1 MTVPATPPW
10 PRIPYGEMSFRR
22 IRTNGWLYVDKTRFL
37 RPLEEE
43 RYVFFIRP
51 RRFGKSCWLSLLEC
65 YYGRHWAHEFEALFG
80 GTDVGRAPT
89 AERGR
94 YVVVRFD
101 FSAFNDKLE
110 TLEERF
116 EDYCDIRL
124 QGALKRNAD
133 LFPEAALRHILSR
146 SAIDSK
152 LNALFDYAGEHGIPL
167 YILIDEYDNFAN
179 TVLVHRGQEAYESF
193 THGGGFYRN
202 FFATLKAGT
211 GGEGGGLERLFI
223 TGVSPITMDDVT
235 SGFNIGENVTLSPK
249 FNDVL
254 GFTEPEVRGLLD
266 LYRDRG
272 AFNQD
277 VDAALDVM
285 REWYNGY
292 RFARNAPGD
301 LYNTDMVL
309 YYIKHS
315 IPNEPMPDDLIDPNI
330 RIDYTKLRHLLLVNR
345 RASAEA
351 RRLNG
356 NFDLLRHVIGEGE
369 TEADDINL
377 SFPLDELDDPE
388 NFLSLL
394 YYFGLLSIRGVS
406 GGAVRLGIPN
416 QTVWRLM
423 YGYLRKAYRDV
434 GVFSVSHHHFSRLVR
449 RMAYK
454 GEWRPAVEYIAA
466 AMAEQTGIR
475 DYIDGEKVV
484 QAFLAAHFSMVG
496 QFLIH
501 SERELNKGYADL
513 HLEPFVAQYPDIGYG
528 YVMEVKYLT
537 RSERVDGSVGGGDAT
552 WGAGATEGLSGGR
565 GVAAS
570 CAVGAL
576 RRAGG
581 GVPWLGAGGVRGGGA
596 GGGRRGGRGGEGR
609 TCGRRHR
616 RRFGIENGKCRV
628 RESP

>member
-1 MTVPATPPW
+1 MTPLW
-10 PRIPYGEMSFRR
+10 PRIPYGEASFPR
-22 IRTNGWLYVDKTRFL
+22 IRRNGWLYVDKTRFL
-37 RPLEEE
+37 RPLEDE

-51 RRFGKSCWLSLLEC
+51 RRFGKSCWLALLEC
-65 YYGRHWAHEFEALFG
+65 YYGRHWAHEFEDLFG
-80 GTDVGRAPT
+80 GTDIGRAPT

-94 YVVVRFD
+94 YVVVRFN

-116 EDYCDIRL
+116 EGYCHTRL
-124 QGALKRNAD
+124 RGALERNAN
-133 LFPEAALRHILSR
+133 LFPEAAVRRILAPP
-146 SAIDSK
+146 AIDGK
-152 LNALFDYAGEHGIPL
+152 LNELFEYVMEQRIPL
-167 YILIDEYDNFAN
+167 YVLIDEYDNFAN
-179 TVLVHRGQEAYESF
+179 TVLAHRGREAYESF

-202 FFATLKAGT
+202 FFAALKAGA
-211 GGEGGGLERLFI
+211 GEAGGLERLFI

-235 SGFNIGENVTLSPK
+235 SGFNIGRNVTLKPEL
-249 FNDVL
+249 NGML
-254 GFTEPEVRGLLD
+254 GFTEPEVRGLLE

-292 RFARNAPGD
+292 RFAKNAPGD

-309 YYIKHS
+309 HYLKDS
-315 IPNEPMPDDLIDPNI
+315 VPNKPMPDDLIDTNV
-330 RIDYTKLRHLLLVNR
+330 RIDYTKLRHLLLVNQ

-356 NFDLLRHVIGEGE
+356 NFDLLRHLIGEGE
-369 TEADDINL
+369 TEADLSL
-377 SFPLDELDDPE
+377 SFPLEELDEPE

-423 YGYLRKAYRDV
+423 YGYLRGAYRDV

-449 RMAYK
+449 GMAYK
-454 GEWRPAVEYIAA
+454 GEWRPALEYIAA
-466 AMAEQTGIR
+466 AIAEQTGVR

-513 HLEPFVAQYPDIGYG
+513 YLEPFVAQYPDIGYG
-528 YVMEVKYLT
+528 YVIEVKYLK
-537 RSERVDGSVGGGDAT
+537 RSERVDASVVAET
-552 WGAGATEGLSGGR
+552 MRGA
-565 GVAAS
+565 
-570 CAVGAL
+570 
-576 RRAGG
+576 RAQ
-581 GVPWLGAGGVRGGGA
+581 LAGYLA
-596 GGGRRGGRGGEGR
+596 DEGRRRRTPSVRYVGLAVVFHGWELAACEAVEPEADADQGEAAGRLAATDVQGAHVRR
-609 TCGRRHR
+609 T
-616 RRFGIENGKCRV
+616 V
-628 RESP
+628 P

>member
-1 MTVPATPPW
+1 MTVPVTAPW
-10 PRIPYGEMSFRR
+10 PRIPYGEMSFPR
-22 IRTNGWLYVDKTRFL
+22 IRRNGWLYVDKTRFL
-37 RPLEEE
+37 RPLEDE
-43 RYVFFIRP
+43 RYAFFIRP
-51 RRFGKSCWLSLLEC
+51 RRFGKSCWLLLLEC

-80 GTDVGRAPT
+80 DTDIGRAPT

-116 EDYCDIRL
+116 EGYCHTRL
-124 QGALKRNAD
+124 RTALERHPD
-133 LFPEAALRHILSR
+133 LFPEAALRHILAPP
-146 SAIDSK
+146 AIDGR
-152 LNALFDYAGEHGIPL
+152 LTELFAYAGEHGIPL

-202 FFATLKAGT
+202 FFAALKAGT
-211 GGEGGGLERLFI
+211 GEAGGLERLFI

-235 SGFNIGENVTLSPK
+235 SGFNIGRNVTLEPE

-254 GFTEPEVRGLLD
+254 GFTEPEVRGLLE

-292 RFARNAPGD
+292 RFTKTATGD

-309 YYIKHS
+309 HYLKGS
-315 IPNEPMPDDLIDPNI
+315 IPNKPMPDDLIDPNI
-330 RIDYTKLRHLLLVNR
+330 RIDYTKLRHLLLVNQ

-377 SFPLDELDDPE
+377 SFPLDELDEPE

-406 GGAVRLGIPN
+406 GGAVRLGLPN

-434 GVFSVSHHHFSRLVR
+434 GVFSVSHHHFSGLVR

-484 QAFLAAHFSMVG
+484 QAFLAAHFSVVG

-528 YVMEVKYLT
+528 YVMEVKYLK
-537 RSERVDGSVGGGDAT
+537 RSERVDGSVVAEMLR
-552 WGAGATEGLSGGR
+552 GAREQLKGYLADEGLRRRAPSVRYVGLAVVFHGWEL
-565 GVAAS
+565 AA
-570 CAVGAL
+570 CEAVEAVGAGT
-576 RRAGG
+576 AEAPDKGHG
-581 GVPWLGAGGVRGGGA
+581 
-596 GGGRRGGRGGEGR
+596 
-609 TCGRRHR
+609 
-616 RRFGIENGKCRV
+616 
-628 RESP
+628 

>member
-1 MTVPATPPW
+1 MTVPAPASW

-22 IRTNGWLYVDKTRFL
+22 IRTNGWLYVDKTRYL
-37 RPLEEE
+37 RPLEDE

-65 YYGRHWAHEFEALFG
+65 YYGRHWAHEFNDLFG

-94 YVVVRFD
+94 YVIVRFD
-101 FSAFNDKLE
+101 FSTFDDTLE
-110 TLEERF
+110 TLRERF
-116 EDYCDIRL
+116 EGYCFIELRH
-124 QGALKRNAD
+124 ALERHPD
-133 LFPEAALRHILSR
+133 LFPEAALRRILAPP
-146 SAIDSK
+146 AIDGR
-152 LNALFDYAGEHGIPL
+152 LTELFKYAGEHGIPL
-167 YILIDEYDNFAN
+167 YVLIDEYDNFAN

-235 SGFNIGENVTLSPK
+235 SGFNIGENVTLSSK

-254 GFTEPEVRGLLD
+254 GFTEPEVRGLLE

-272 AFNQD
+272 AFSQD

-292 RFARNAPGD
+292 RFAKTAPGD

-377 SFPLDELDDPE
+377 SFPLDELDEPE

-406 GGAVRLGIPN
+406 GGAVRLGVPN

-434 GVFSVSHHHFSRLVR
+434 GVFSVSHHHFSGLVR

-454 GEWRPAVEYIAA
+454 GEWRPVVEYIAE

-484 QAFLAAHFSMVG
+484 QAFLAAHFSVVG

-528 YVMEVKYLT
+528 YVMEVKYLK
-537 RSERVDGSVGGGDAT
+537 RSERVDGSVVAET
-552 WGAGATEGLSGGR
+552 LRGACEQLKGYLADEGLRQRAPSVRYVGLAVVFHGWELAACEAVEPGADDGEDTAGR
-565 GVAAS
+565 LETQTKTSAS
-570 CAVGAL
+570 L
-576 RRAGG
+576 RD
-581 GVPWLGAGGVRGGGA
+581 
-596 GGGRRGGRGGEGR
+596 
-609 TCGRRHR
+609 
-616 RRFGIENGKCRV
+616 
-628 RESP
+628 

>member
-1 MTVPATPPW
+1 MTVPATAPW

-37 RPLEEE
+37 RPLEDE

-65 YYGRHWAHEFEALFG
+65 YYGRHWAHEFDDLFG

-254 GFTEPEVRGLLD
+254 GFTEPEVRGLLE

-292 RFARNAPGD
+292 RFAKTAPGD

-369 TEADDINL
+369 MEADINL
-377 SFPLDELDDPE
+377 SFPLDELDEPE

-406 GGAVRLGIPN
+406 GGAVRLGVPN

-434 GVFSVSHHHFSRLVR
+434 GVFSVSHHHFSGLVR

-484 QAFLAAHFSMVG
+484 QAFLAAHFSVVG

-528 YVMEVKYLT
+528 YVMEVKYLK
-537 RSERVDGSVGGGDAT
+537 RSERVDGSVVAET
-552 WGAGATEGLSGGR
+552 LRGARAQLKGYLADEGLR
-565 GVAAS
+565 
-570 CAVGAL
+570 
-576 RRAGG
+576 RRAPSVRYVGLAVVFHG
-581 GVPWLGAGGVRGGGA
+581 WELAGCEAVEPGADDGEDAA
-596 GGGRRGGRGGEGR
+596 GRPDM
-609 TCGRRHR
+609 
-616 RRFGIENGKCRV
+616 RV
-628 RESP
+628 KASAPLRD

>member
-1 MTVPATPPW
+1 MTVPVTAPW
-10 PRIPYGEMSFRR
+10 PRIPYGEMSFPR
-22 IRTNGWLYVDKTRFL
+22 IRRNGWLYVDKTRFL
-37 RPLEEE
+37 RPLEDE
-43 RYVFFIRP
+43 RYAFFIRP
-51 RRFGKSCWLSLLEC
+51 RRFGKSCWLLLLEC

-80 GTDVGRAPT
+80 DTDIGRAPT

-116 EDYCDIRL
+116 EGYCFIELRH
-124 QGALKRNAD
+124 ALERHPD
-133 LFPEAALRHILSR
+133 LFPEAALQRILAPP
-146 SAIDSK
+146 AIDGR
-152 LNALFDYAGEHGIPL
+152 LQELFKYAGEHGIPL

-202 FFATLKAGT
+202 FFAALKAGT
-211 GGEGGGLERLFI
+211 AEAGGLERLFI

-249 FNDVL
+249 FNDML
-254 GFTEPEVRGLLD
+254 GFTEPEVRGLLE

-272 AFNQD
+272 AFSQD

-292 RFARNAPGD
+292 RFTKTAPGD

-377 SFPLDELDDPE
+377 SFPLDELDEPE

-406 GGAVRLGIPN
+406 GGAVRLGVPN

-454 GEWRPAVEYIAA
+454 GEWRPAVEYIAE

-528 YVMEVKYLT
+528 YVMEVKYLK
-537 RSERVDGSVGGGDAT
+537 RSERADESVVAETMRGAREQLKGYLADEGLRRRAPSVRYVGLAVVFHG
-552 WGAGATEGLSGGR
+552 WELVACEAVESGAGDEGR
-565 GVAAS
+565 G
-570 CAVGAL
+570 
-576 RRAGG
+576 
-581 GVPWLGAGGVRGGGA
+581 
-596 GGGRRGGRGGEGR
+596 
-609 TCGRRHR
+609 
-616 RRFGIENGKCRV
+616 
-628 RESP
+628 

>member
-1 MTVPATPPW
+1 MTPSY

-22 IRTNGWLYVDKTRFL
+22 IRVNGWLYVDKTRYL
-37 RPLEEE
+37 RPLEDE

-51 RRFGKSCWLSLLEC
+51 RRFGKSCWLALLEC
-65 YYGRHWAHEFEALFG
+65 YYGRHWAHEFEDLFG
-80 GTDVGRAPT
+80 DTDIGRAPT

-94 YVVVRFD
+94 YVTVRFD

-116 EDYCDIRL
+116 EDYCDIKL
-124 QGALKRNAD
+124 QGALARNAD
-133 LFPEAALRHILSR
+133 LFPEEARRHILSPA
-146 SAIDSK
+146 AIDGK
-152 LNALFDYAGEHGIPL
+152 LTALFEYAGEHGIPL
-167 YILIDEYDNFAN
+167 YMLIDEYDNFAN
-179 TVLVHRGQEAYESF
+179 TVLVHRGQAAYESL

-211 GGEGGGLERLFI
+211 GEAGGGLERLFI

-235 SGFNIGENVTLSPK
+235 SGFNIGRNITLSPK
-249 FNDVL
+249 FNDML
-254 GFTEPEVRGLLD
+254 GFTEPEVRGLLE

-277 VDAALDVM
+277 VDAALNVM

-292 RFARNAPGD
+292 RFSKNAPGD

-309 YYIKHS
+309 HYLKGS
-315 IPNEPMPDDLIDPNI
+315 MPNKPMPDDLIDPNI
-330 RIDYTKLRHLLLVNR
+330 RIDYTKLRHLLLVNQ

-356 NFDLLRHVIGEGE
+356 NFDLLRHLIGEGE
-369 TEADDINL
+369 TEADLNL
-377 SFPLDELDDPE
+377 SFPLEELDEPE

-423 YGYLRKAYRDV
+423 YGYLRRAYRDV

-449 RMAYK
+449 GMAYK
-454 GEWRPAVEYIAA
+454 GEWRPAVEYIAE

-484 QAFLAAHFSMVG
+484 QAFLAAHFSVVG

-513 HLEPFVAQYPDIGYG
+513 HLEPFVAQYPDIAYG
-528 YVMEVKYLT
+528 YVIEVKYLK
-537 RSERVDGSVGGGDAT
+537 RSERVDESVVAET
-552 WGAGATEGLSGGR
+552 MRGAREQLAGYLADEGLRRRAPSVRYIGLAVVFHGWEQ
-565 GVAAS
+565 AA
-570 CAVGAL
+570 CEAVGLETKPRASAPL
-576 RRAGG
+576 R
-581 GVPWLGAGGVRGGGA
+581 
-596 GGGRRGGRGGEGR
+596 E
-609 TCGRRHR
+609 
-616 RRFGIENGKCRV
+616 
-628 RESP
+628 

>member
-1 MTVPATPPW
+1 MTVPATAPW

-65 YYGRHWAHEFEALFG
+65 YYGRHWAHEFDDLFG

-254 GFTEPEVRGLLD
+254 GFTEPEVRGLLE

-272 AFNQD
+272 AFSQD

-369 TEADDINL
+369 MEADINL
-377 SFPLDELDDPE
+377 SFPLDELDEPE

-406 GGAVRLGIPN
+406 GGAVRLGVPN

-423 YGYLRKAYRDV
+423 YGYLRRAYRDV
-434 GVFSVSHHHFSRLVR
+434 GVFSVSHHHFSGLVR

-528 YVMEVKYLT
+528 YVMEVKYLK
-537 RSERVDGSVGGGDAT
+537 RSERVDGSVVAET
-552 WGAGATEGLSGGR
+552 LRGAREQLKGYLADEGLR
-565 GVAAS
+565 
-570 CAVGAL
+570 
-576 RRAGG
+576 RRAPSVRYVGLAVVFHG
-581 GVPWLGAGGVRGGGA
+581 WELAGCEAVEPGADDGEDAA
-596 GGGRRGGRGGEGR
+596 GRPDMRAKASAPLRD
-609 TCGRRHR
+609 
-616 RRFGIENGKCRV
+616 
-628 RESP
+628 

>member
-1 MTVPATPPW
+1 MTAPW
-10 PRIPYGEMSFRR
+10 PRIPYGEMSFPR
-22 IRTNGWLYVDKTRFL
+22 IRRNGWLYVDKTRFL
-37 RPLEEE
+37 RPLEDE

-51 RRFGKSCWLSLLEC
+51 RRFGKSCWLTLLEC
-65 YYGRHWAHEFEALFG
+65 YYGRHWAHEFETLFG
-80 GTDVGRAPT
+80 DTDIGRAPT

-101 FSAFNDKLE
+101 FSASRSKPGAGFDEKPE

-116 EDYCDIRL
+116 QEYCFIDLRH
-124 QGALKRNAD
+124 ALERHPD
-133 LFPEAALRHILSR
+133 LFPEAALRRILAPP
-146 SAIDSK
+146 AIDGR
-152 LNALFDYAGEHGIPL
+152 LQELFSYAGERDIPL
-167 YILIDEYDNFAN
+167 YFLIDEYDHFAN
-179 TVLVHRGQEAYESF
+179 TVPAPRSSRGQAHQGQEASESF
-193 THGGGFYRN
+193 IPGGGFHRN

-211 GGEGGGLERLFI
+211 GEAGGGLDRLFI

-235 SGFNIGENVTLSPK
+235 SGFNIGANISLKPE

-254 GFTEPEVRGLLD
+254 GFTEPEVRGLLE

-272 AFNQD
+272 AFSQD

-292 RFARNAPGD
+292 RFSEDAPGD

-315 IPNEPMPDDLIDPNI
+315 ILNEPMPDDLIDTNI
-330 RIDYTKLRHLLLVNR
+330 HIDYPKLCPLLLVNR
-345 RASAEA
+345 QASAEA
-351 RRLNG
+351 RRLND

-369 TEADDINL
+369 AQADLIR
-377 SFPLDELDDPE
+377 SFPLDRLDEPE

-406 GGAVRLGIPN
+406 QGATRLGIPN

-423 YGYLRKAYRDV
+423 YGYLRDAYRDA
-434 GVFSVSHHHFSRLVR
+434 GVFSVSHHHFSGLVR
-449 RMAYK
+449 RMAYR

-475 DYIDGEKVV
+475 DYIDGEKAV
-484 QAFLAAHFSMVG
+484 QAFLAAYFSVVD

-528 YVMEVKYLT
+528 YVMEVKYLK
-537 RSERVDGSVGGGDAT
+537 RSGRVDGSVVAETLRGAREQLKGYLADEGLRRRAPSVRYVGLAVVFHG
-552 WGAGATEGLSGGR
+552 WELAACEAVEPGAGDEAR
-565 GVAAS
+565 GQPAPP
-570 CAVGAL
+570 GAPHKVQDP
-576 RRAGG
+576 R
-581 GVPWLGAGGVRGGGA
+581 
-596 GGGRRGGRGGEGR
+596 
-609 TCGRRHR
+609 
-616 RRFGIENGKCRV
+616 
-628 RESP
+628 

>member
-1 MTVPATPPW
+1 MTVPAPAPW
-10 PRIPYGEMSFRR
+10 PRIPYGEMSFPR
-22 IRTNGWLYVDKTRFL
+22 IRRNGWLYVDKTRFL
-37 RPLEEE
+37 HPLEEE
-43 RYVFFIRP
+43 RYAFFIRP
-51 RRFGKSCWLSLLEC
+51 RRFGKSCWLTLLEC
-65 YYGRHWAHEFEALFG
+65 YYGRHWAHEFDDLFG
-80 GTDVGRAPT
+80 GTDIGRAPT

-116 EDYCDIRL
+116 EGYCHTRL
-124 QGALKRNAD
+124 RTALERHPD
-133 LFPEAALRHILSR
+133 LFPEAALRHILTPP
-146 SAIDSK
+146 AIDGK
-152 LNALFDYAGEHGIPL
+152 LTELFAYAGEQGIPL

-179 TVLVHRGQEAYESF
+179 TVLAHRGREAYESF

-211 GGEGGGLERLFI
+211 GEAGGLERLFI

-235 SGFNIGENVTLSPK
+235 SGFNIGKNVTLSPK

-254 GFTEPEVRGLLD
+254 GFTEPEVRGLLE

-272 AFNQD
+272 AFSQD

-292 RFARNAPGD
+292 RFAKTATGD

-309 YYIKHS
+309 HYLKDS

-369 TEADDINL
+369 AEADLRL
-377 SFPLDELDDPE
+377 SFPLDRLDDPE

-406 GGAVRLGIPN
+406 GGVVRLGVPN

-423 YGYLRKAYRDV
+423 YGYLRDAYRDV
-434 GVFSVSHHHFSRLVR
+434 GVFSVSHYHFSRLVR

-454 GEWRPAVEYIAA
+454 GEWRLAVEYIAT

-484 QAFLAAHFSMVG
+484 QAFLAAHFSVVG

-528 YVMEVKYLT
+528 YVMEVKYLK
-537 RSERVDGSVGGGDAT
+537 RSERVEESVVAET
-552 WGAGATEGLSGGR
+552 LRGAREQLADYLADEGLRRRAPSVRYVGLAVVFHGWELAACEAVEPGTGDEGR
-565 GVAAS
+565 G
-570 CAVGAL
+570 
-576 RRAGG
+576 
-581 GVPWLGAGGVRGGGA
+581 
-596 GGGRRGGRGGEGR
+596 
-609 TCGRRHR
+609 
-616 RRFGIENGKCRV
+616 
-628 RESP
+628 

>member
-1 MTVPATPPW
+1 MTVPATAPW

-37 RPLEEE
+37 RPLEDE

-65 YYGRHWAHEFEALFG
+65 YYGRHWAHEFDDLFG
-80 GTDVGRAPT
+80 GTDIGRSPT

-254 GFTEPEVRGLLD
+254 GFTEPEVRGLLE

-272 AFNQD
+272 AFSQD

-292 RFARNAPGD
+292 RFAKTAPGD

-356 NFDLLRHVIGEGE
+356 NFDLLRRVIGEGE
-369 TEADDINL
+369 MEADINL
-377 SFPLDELDDPE
+377 SFPLDELDEPE

-406 GGAVRLGIPN
+406 GGAVRLGVPN

-423 YGYLRKAYRDV
+423 YGYLRRAYRDV
-434 GVFSVSHHHFSRLVR
+434 GVFSVSHHHFSGLVR

-454 GEWRPAVEYIAA
+454 GEWRPAVEYIAE

-528 YVMEVKYLT
+528 YVMEVKYLK
-537 RSERVDGSVGGGDAT
+537 RSERVDGSVVAET
-552 WGAGATEGLSGGR
+552 LRGAREQLKGYLADEGLR
-565 GVAAS
+565 
-570 CAVGAL
+570 
-576 RRAGG
+576 RRAPSVRYVGLAVVFHG
-581 GVPWLGAGGVRGGGA
+581 WELAGCEAVEPAADDGEDTA
-596 GGGRRGGRGGEGR
+596 GRPDMRAKASAPLRD
-609 TCGRRHR
+609 
-616 RRFGIENGKCRV
+616 
-628 RESP
+628 